1 MPTDFSH
8 LYTTPQSGQVSAPP
22 PSESAENSN
31 SEAPTTPVSWHQL
44 LHSWIHPV
52 ETEQAAEQG
61 FQQHEEQVRQ
71 EADAK
76 NQLYYADPVKYK
88 EQYPISFYAR
98 KLHDVAAQALM
109 DPALRNMSPALA
121 QKLEP
126 DIHALVD
133 TGLGA
138 YGVPSGEEPTSDIK
152 QGVVAP
158 EPLDFSEVE
167 GLQTVKP
174 APEYLY
180 HATDVSRVPA
190 IEKEGLRAGTWFAN
204 SPEEALRSG
213 AVPISG
219 NRADLRVFRV
229 PRSEFL
235 EGTPAAE
242 DIGAR
247 GVEKGKFK
255 ISGQPMKAEM
265 VLTKQGPEAQNEGM
279 KQTYYHG
286 TGRNF
291 KGFTGDEGRSTATGN
306 PTGELGTFFTKLPE
320 EANRYVTDF
329 HGGKGQV
336 VSAKLDLKHPYE
348 MSMAE
353 FNSLTTPKD
362 WSTVT
367 DFKEFWKDAKEKA
380 KVLRQNLM
388 AQGYDGIVIG
398 KGGKYE
404 ETVVFHPEQIHVI
417 QKAK

>member
-8 LYTTPQSGQVSAPP
+8 LYTTLQSGQVSAPP
-22 PSESAENSN
+22 AQESAENAN
-31 SEAPTTPVSWHQL
+31 EAPTTPVSWHQL

-52 ETEQAAEQG
+52 ETEQAVEQG

-76 NQLYYADPVKYK
+76 NQLYYTDPVKYK

-109 DPALRNMSPALA
+109 DPALRNMSPALT

-167 GLQTVKP
+167 GLQTIKP

-204 SPEEALRSG
+204 TPEEALRSG
-213 AVPISG
+213 AVPVSG

-235 EGTPAAE
+235 KGTPAAE

-247 GVEKGKFK
+247 GAEEGKFK
-255 ISGQPMKAEM
+255 VSGAPMKAELVDHLKHAVESAGGVFRGAKSGLVEITLPRSM
-265 VLTKQGPEAQNEGM
+265 TDKLNMPDNMKNYVSVTLPEAEVTPEKVRAAMEKKFTEFG
-279 KQTYYHG
+279 
-286 TGRNF
+286 GRP
-291 KGFTGDEGRSTATGN
+291 ST
-306 PTGELGTFFTKLPE
+306 
-320 EANRYVTDF
+320 
-329 HGGKGQV
+329 
-336 VSAKLDLKHPYE
+336 
-348 MSMAE
+348 
-353 FNSLTTPKD
+353 
-362 WSTVT
+362 
-367 DFKEFWKDAKEKA
+367 EK
-380 KVLRQNLM
+380 
-388 AQGYDGIVIG
+388 
-398 KGGKYE
+398 
-404 ETVVFHPEQIHVI
+404 
-417 QKAK
+417 